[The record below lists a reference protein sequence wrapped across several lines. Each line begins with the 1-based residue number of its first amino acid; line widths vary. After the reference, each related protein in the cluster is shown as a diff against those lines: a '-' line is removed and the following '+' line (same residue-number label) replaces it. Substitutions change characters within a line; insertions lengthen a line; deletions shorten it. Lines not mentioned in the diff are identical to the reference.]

1 MSYTPEN
8 HAKIEE
14 QKPWFRLSPNVLRI
28 FALQILFFG
37 LLFLPNYSLFRA
49 SFRAEDYSRIV
60 HVLTQILG
68 NPAFY
73 IVLMVSAII
82 YSFSF
87 RMQVS
92 DVVDDAGS
100 VSVGKV
106 LARSL
111 TRIFILYAILFLL
124 SWLFLTYKLMF
135 MGNIYINPVVF
146 RALGSSSGGFS
157 PF

>member
-8 HAKIEE
+8 HTETKEKE
-14 QKPWFRLSPNVLRI
+14 PGFQLSPNVLRI

-37 LLFLPNYSLFRA
+37 LLFLPDYSLFRA

-60 HVLTQILG
+60 HVLTLILG

-73 IVLMVSAII
+73 VVLMVSAIM

-92 DVVDDAGS
+92 DVVDEAGS
-100 VSVGKV
+100 VSVGKI

-111 TRIFILYAILFLL
+111 MRIFILYTILFLL

-135 MGNIYINPVVF
+135 MGNIYINPIVF
-146 RALGSSSGGFS
+146 RALGTS
-157 PF
+157 PGIFLPF